1 MTDTNKWMIDP
12 NDAVLLLIDH
22 QSGLFQLVRDL
33 EYTTLRNNVITLAKV
48 AHIAKIPTITTASV
62 PDGPNGPI
70 IPEIHQSNPNAVH
83 VPRSGPI
90 NAWDHR
96 PFVEAI
102 ESTKRKT
109 LLIAGTLTNICMAFP
124 ALSALVAGYK
134 VFCIVDASGNLSQ
147 MATDLTIARVTQAG
161 AMPIDTFAVMSELMN
176 TWNRPEAMDFAKVMV
191 DHIVPAY
198 GALMESYA
206 KAQDAQKAA
215 AQAAK

>member
-1 MTDTNKWMIDP
+1 MAETNRWMIDP
-12 NDAVLLLIDH
+12 KDAVLLLIDH
-22 QSGLFQLVRDL
+22 QSGLFQLVRDV
-33 EYTTLRNNVITLAKV
+33 EYTTLRNNVVTLAKV

-70 IPEIHQSNPNAVH
+70 IPDIHRSNPDAVH

-102 ESTKRKT
+102 ERTRRKT
-109 LLIAGTLTNICMAFP
+109 LLIAGTLTSICMAFP
-124 ALSALVAGYK
+124 ALSALAAGYK
-134 VFCIVDASGNLSQ
+134 VFCIVDASGNWSQ

-198 GALMESYA
+198 GALMESFA
-206 KAQDAQKAA
+206 KAQDVRKDGRESRL
-215 AQAAK
+215 